1 MVVSLKRN
9 VEWNWNIDSR
19 DNGKMDIVPLDS
31 YFPRYTLLTESI
43 ILKEDIGNYQ
53 LLMDFDRTKNAE
65 SALSKISDLQYLT
78 NYNFTS

>member
-1 MVVSLKRN
+1 
-9 VEWNWNIDSR
+9 
-19 DNGKMDIVPLDS
+19 MDIVPLDS